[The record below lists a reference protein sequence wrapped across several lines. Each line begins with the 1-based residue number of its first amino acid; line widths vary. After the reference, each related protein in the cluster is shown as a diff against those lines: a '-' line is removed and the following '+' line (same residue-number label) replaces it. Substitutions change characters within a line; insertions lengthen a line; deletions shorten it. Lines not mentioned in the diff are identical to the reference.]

1 MADADVGT
9 ATWAST
15 RQGQGDQVHV
25 RTCRFEVLSGPDA
38 GQRFDVSAPVFLIGR
53 GNADIALSDR
63 GVSAMH
69 CEVRLDERGYR
80 LRDLSSTNGT
90 WIHGMRAVELYLNPG
105 AKIRMGDTT
114 LRFEPLADS
123 VAMPLWQGSQ
133 FGNMVGAS
141 VAMRQTFELVDQ
153 IARTEATV
161 LVTGETGTGKELVA
175 EAIHQ
180 RSPRA
185 RGPFVVLDCGAIPP
199 QLVEDQLFG
208 HEAGSFTGAT
218 GGRAGVFEAANGGT
232 LFLDELG
239 ELPLEVQPK
248 LLRAVETRTVRRI
261 GSVKPVPCDLRLIA
275 ATNRDLEAE
284 VNRGTFRS
292 DLFYRIAVARVRVPA
307 LRERPADLQP
317 LVDHF
322 LAELGREDLKLPAD
336 FMDWAR
342 RHTWPGNVRE
352 LRNAVERA
360 ASAPAQWPA
369 SAPPPSDDATP
380 DLAIDPAVPFKA
392 AKQRLVDVFER
403 RYASALL
410 AAHKGNI
417 SAAARAAG
425 IDRMS
430 LYKLLRR
437 LDVRVPDEGE

>member
-1 MADADVGT
+1 M
-9 ATWAST
+9 
-15 RQGQGDQVHV
+15 
-25 RTCRFEVLSGPDA
+25 
-38 GQRFDVSAPVFLIGR
+38 
-53 GNADIALSDR
+53 
-63 GVSAMH
+63 
-69 CEVRLDERGYR
+69 
-80 LRDLSSTNGT
+80 
-90 WIHGMRAVELYLNPG
+90 
-105 AKIRMGDTT
+105 
-114 LRFEPLADS
+114 
-123 VAMPLWQGSQ
+123 
-133 FGNMVGAS
+133 
-141 VAMRQTFELVDQ
+141 
-153 IARTEATV
+153 
-161 LVTGETGTGKELVA
+161 
-175 EAIHQ
+175 
-180 RSPRA
+180 
-185 RGPFVVLDCGAIPP
+185 LDCGAIPP

-208 HEAGSFTGAT
+208 HEAGSFTGAA
-218 GGRAGVFEAANGGT
+218 GGREGVFEAANGGT

-292 DLFYRIAVARVRVPA
+292 DLFYRVAVARVRVPP
-307 LRERPADLQP
+307 LRERPDDLQP

-322 LAELGREDLKLPAD
+322 LSELGREDAKLPAD
-336 FMDWAR
+336 FLDWAR

-360 ASAPAQWPA
+360 VSAPAAWPSGA
-369 SAPPPSDDATP
+369 AAACDEMTP
-380 DLAIDPAVPFKA
+380 DLAIDPRVPFKD
-392 AKQRLVDVFER
+392 AKQRLVDAFER

-410 AAHKGNI
+410 AAHTGNI

-437 LDVRVPDEGE
+437 LDVRVPDEPE

>member
-1 MADADVGT
+1 MADAEIGT

-15 RQGQGDQVHV
+15 RQGQGDEVHV
-25 RTCRFEVLSGPDA
+25 RTCRFEITGGPDA
-38 GQRFDVSAPVFLIGR
+38 GKHFDVSAPVFLIGR

-69 CEVRLDERGYR
+69 CEIRLDERGYR

-90 WIHGMRAVELYLNPG
+90 WIHGMRIVEVYLAPG

-123 VAMPLWQGSQ
+123 VAMPLWQGSR

-141 VAMRQTFELVDQ
+141 VAMRQTFELIDQ

-161 LVTGETGTGKELVA
+161 LITGETGTGKELVA

-208 HEAGSFTGAT
+208 HDAGSFTGAI
-218 GGRAGVFEAANGGT
+218 GGRAGVFEAAHGGT

-284 VNRGTFRS
+284 VNRGMFRA
-292 DLFYRIAVARVRVPA
+292 DLFYRIAVARVRVPP
-307 LRERPADLQP
+307 LRERPDDLPP

-322 LAELGREDLKLPAD
+322 LDELGRDSTRLPLG
-336 FMDWAR
+336 FLDWAR
-342 RHTWPGNVRE
+342 KHPWPGNVRE
-352 LRNAVERA
+352 LRNLVERA
-360 ASAPAQWPA
+360 VSAPAEWLTGGVA
-369 SAPPPSDDATP
+369 RADEATP
-380 DLAIDPAVPFKA
+380 EMPIDPTVPFKE

-430 LYKLLRR
+430 LDKLLRR